1 MRQIYL
7 KKLVLRN
14 FKGISNLTI
23 DFTDQE
29 TVISGDNGTGKTTV
43 FDAFLWLLF
52 GKDSTNR
59 ADGNGGFNIKTL
71 DENGKPILNLEHV
84 VIATLLVDGRE
95 ITLQRSYL
103 EKWGTGV
110 NAGQLK
116 NHYTEFFLNGVKL
129 GTKKEYDAEVSTIL
143 PEDVFRMVTNPFY
156 FPTLPAATQKSMLMD
171 MAGNVTDQ
179 DVAALKP
186 EYLELLS
193 QITGRSLEQFKK
205 ETAAKKKAIQDE
217 LKELPARIDTA
228 TQMMPEAEKWADL
241 EKELSEKKESLKS
254 IEEQI
259 TDKSKQVESA
269 YKAKSEIQG
278 KIGNK
283 RLERSKKE
291 GEIREKANKDNNAAR
306 SEIKDLEYSIQTA
319 EGDIQ
324 RKRNRVSSI
333 DTEIATINTELDT
346 LRGEYRVINAKQLTY
361 PEGAFVCPTCSRPL
375 ETEDIEA
382 KQNELL
388 ANFNFNKSKQLQE
401 NKDKGLTKSNR
412 VKQLQ
417 KEREDLLAE
426 ISTLEVNL
434 ENLNGQKKFKEESL
448 PAAQDPQKLI
458 EADPDWIRL
467 GNEIAELENQLS
479 VEAPAADTA
488 ELQDGKRILNESI
501 AALNKRLAQRDT
513 IERAQKLI
521 QEYEDK
527 KLSNNDALAQLEK
540 TELTIVEFQK
550 AKDNELMKRINGMFS
565 MVSFS
570 FVDEQ
575 LNGNEKITCVCTV
588 DGVPF
593 PDLNNAR
600 KINAGLDIINAICN
614 SKGISAPI
622 FIDNRESVNQL
633 IPTVSQIINLTVSKF
648 AKLSLRTF
656 TDGMLEEYTEIQ

>member
-7 KKLVLRN
+7 KKLILRN
-14 FKGISNLTI
+14 FKGIKDLTI
-23 DFTDQE
+23 DFTEQE

-43 FDAFLWLLF
+43 FDSFLWLLF

-71 DENGKPILNLEHV
+71 DDNGKPILNLEHV
-84 VIATLLVDGRE
+84 VIATLLVDGKE
-95 ITLQRSYL
+95 VTLQRSYL

-116 NHYTEFFLNGVKL
+116 NHYTEFYLNGVKL
-129 GTKKEYDAEVSTIL
+129 GTKKEYDAEVSAIL

-156 FPTLPAATQKSMLMD
+156 FPTLPAATQKNMLMD

-179 DVAALKP
+179 DVATLKP

-193 QITGRSLEQFKK
+193 QITGRTLEQFKK

-228 TQMMPEAEKWADL
+228 TQMMPEAENWSEL

-269 YKAKSEIQG
+269 YKAKSEIQA
-278 KIGNK
+278 KIGQK

-291 GEIREKANKDNNAAR
+291 SEIREKANTANNATR
-306 SEIKDLEYSIQTA
+306 SEIKELEYKIKST
-319 EGDIQ
+319 EDDIS
-324 RKRNRVSSI
+324 RKSSRVFAI
-333 DTEIATINTELDT
+333 DSEISTLNTELDT
-346 LRGEYRVINAKQLTY
+346 LRGEYRAINSKQLEY
-361 PEGAFVCPTCSRPL
+361 PAGAFACPTCSRPL
-375 ETEDIEA
+375 EAEDIEA

-388 ANFNFNKSKQLQE
+388 SNFNLEKSKQLQD
-401 NKDKGLTKSNR
+401 NKNKGVTRSDK
-412 VKQLQ
+412 VKELQ
-417 KEREDLLAE
+417 KEREDVLAE
-426 ISTLEVNL
+426 TKQLEADL
-434 ENLNGQKKFKEESL
+434 ENLNGQKKYKEENL
-448 PAAQDPQKLI
+448 PDAQDPQKLI
-458 EADPDWIRL
+458 EVDADWIRL
-467 GNEIAELENQLS
+467 GNEITELENQLS
-479 VEAPAADTA
+479 VEAPAVDTS
-488 ELQDGKRILNESI
+488 ELQDGKRLLSDNI
-501 AALNKRLAQRDT
+501 ASLNKRLAQKDT

-540 TELTIVEFQK
+540 TELTILEFQK
-550 AKDNELMKRINGMFS
+550 AKDNELMKRINGMFT

-622 FIDNRESVNQL
+622 FIDNRESVNEL
-633 IPTVSQIINLTVSKF
+633 IPTVSQVINLTVSKHP
-648 AKLSLRTF
+648 KLMIKMPGDEPMEMYQEL
-656 TDGMLEEYTEIQ
+656 